1 MQKAIPRTRLDYFVP
16 RNLRHHLPV
25 YTDFRSGGA
34 QCFILIKNIQGH
46 APALAKDLNESLFER
61 ADPVAAR
68 MHIVQHSNRLV
79 IKGGH
84 PDWKDRVVDWLRAR
98 GF

>member
-1 MQKAIPRTRLDYFVP
+1 MLKPRIRPDYFVP
-16 RNLRHHLPV
+16 RNPRHHLPV

-46 APALAKDLNESLFER
+46 APALAKDLSASLFDP
-61 ADPVAAR
+61 ADPIATR
-68 MHIVQHSNRLV
+68 MRIEQHASRLV
-79 IKGGH
+79 IKGAR
-84 PDWKDRVVDWLRAR
+84 PEWRNRVVDWLRER

>member
-1 MQKAIPRTRLDYFVP
+1 MLLKPRIRPEYFVP
-16 RNLRHHLPV
+16 RNARHHLPV
-25 YTDFRSGGA
+25 YTDFRSNGA

-46 APALAKDLNESLFER
+46 APALANDLSASLFDSG
-61 ADPVAAR
+61 DPVAAR
-68 MHIVQHSNRLV
+68 MHIQQHASRLV
-79 IKGGH
+79 IKGAR